1 MKYFII
7 HHSLL
12 CGSAVL
18 LYFCIMK
25 YQVGDEIIVL
35 LSNEEGRV
43 VEVMNDQMVMI
54 EVRGVKFPAYM
65 DQIDFPYFKRF
76 TQKKLFPEKKVEP
89 KVYIDQVP
97 KEKPQPNQIK
107 VSDGVWLSFVPKFSL
122 DDFNDEVVELLK
134 IHLVNR
140 TDIAYKFVYTQQFFG
155 KTDFELT
162 TDIAAFHD
170 FYLHDIP
177 FESVNDSPSF
187 AFDFSLSIP
196 DKKKAPHFE
205 ASLKLK
211 PKQVFQKIEEM
222 KDNNEPTIS
231 YQLFTDYPDKTEE
244 SYFELNSLAAKGYK
258 IYDASKGRQHLEPA
272 RTVVD
277 LHIEKLSDDWKH
289 LSNFEILTMQ
299 LHEFQKWYDL
309 AVAHRQSSLI
319 IIHGVGSG
327 KLKDEVHDILK
338 TKREVKTF
346 INQYDPRFGYGATE
360 IFFQY

>member
-1 MKYFII
+1 
-7 HHSLL
+7 
-12 CGSAVL
+12 
-18 LYFCIMK
+18 MK
-25 YQVGDEIIVL
+25 YQVGDDIIVL
-35 LSNEEGRV
+35 ISNEEGRV
-43 VEVMNDQMVMI
+43 VELMNDQMVMI

-65 DQIDFPYFKRF
+65 DQIDFPYFRRF
-76 TQKKLFPEKKVEP
+76 TEKKLFAEKKPEKLYV
-89 KVYIDQVP
+89 DQLP

-122 DDFNDEVVELLK
+122 DDFNDEVVDLLK
-134 IHLVNR
+134 IHLVNK
-140 TDIAYKFVYTQQFFG
+140 TNTAFKFIYTQQFAG
-155 KTDFELT
+155 RTDFEIS

-177 FESVNDSPSF
+177 FESVNDGPSF
-187 AFDFSLSIP
+187 TFDFSLQTP

-205 ASLKLK
+205 ALLKLK
-211 PKQVFQKIEEM
+211 PKQVFQKIEAM

-231 YQLFTDYPDKTEE
+231 YQLFTEYPDKSDEP
-244 SYFELNSLAAKGYK
+244 YFELNSLAAKGYK

-272 RTVVD
+272 RSVVD
-277 LHIEKLSDDWKH
+277 LHAEKLSTSWESM
-289 LSNFEILTMQ
+289 SNFEILTMQ

-309 AVAHRQSSLI
+309 SVAHRQASLI
-319 IIHGVGSG
+319 VIHGVGTG
-327 KLKDEVHDILK
+327 KLKDEIHGILK